1 MRRLGVALSQR
12 STKDQTM
19 NNALKAQLIA
29 EATQRITHAVKHGV
43 SISWGVRAVHENG
56 RLASIANGVTLELFE
71 SVTIP
76 EYYRESVLHTALNDQ
91 SNLNALTGL
100 CHDFGVIKRDAENAR
115 APASPVT
122 HRDNF
127 TSVWNRADVR
137 SQWPDATDAQCA
149 AVFDYLERTFDATIG
164 VTWDV
169 VDDACDAV
177 RNA

>member
-1 MRRLGVALSQR
+1 
-12 STKDQTM
+12 M
-19 NNALKAQLIA
+19 NNALKTQLIA

-56 RLASIANGVTLELFE
+56 RLASIANGVALELFE

-76 EYYRESVLHTALNDQ
+76 DYRRETVLHSALNEMAE
-91 SNLNALTGL
+91 LHALTGL
-100 CHDFGVIKRDAENAR
+100 CHDFGTIKRDAENAR
-115 APASPVT
+115 APAPSPVT

-164 VTWDV
+164 VTGDV
-169 VDDACDAV
+169 IDDACIEVQKA
-177 RNA
+177 